1 MLSSIRGLQ
10 LLVSLTS
17 KSSMKKIDVA
27 YYTRRANA
35 KKKTLAAD
43 LKKIVKKN
51 PKGLLADV
59 KSATESTWKEVS
71 CVACGH
77 CCMEMT
83 PTWKKSEI
91 KRVAAHFGMTSA
103 QYYEKYLYTE
113 EKTGDIMNDST
124 PCQHFD
130 KKKGLCTIYE
140 IRPSDCAEFPHFHR
154 KDFKDQVE
162 EVFIPNMARCP
173 ATLVM
178 VEKLNEIMRQKGVI
192 K

>member
-1 MLSSIRGLQ
+1 
-10 LLVSLTS
+10 
-17 KSSMKKIDVA
+17 MKKVDVA
-27 YYTRRANA
+27 YYKRRASA
-35 KKKTLAAD
+35 KKKALTKDLRAVVKNKPAGFLKEVKAATD
-43 LKKIVKKN
+43 
-51 PKGLLADV
+51 
-59 KSATESTWKEVS
+59 ETWKEIS

-91 KRVAAHFGMTSA
+91 KRVAAHVGMTSA

-113 EKTGDIMNDST
+113 EMTGDIMNDST

-140 IRPSDCAEFPHFHR
+140 IRPADCAEFPHFHR
-154 KDFKDQVE
+154 KDFADQVE
-162 EVFIPNMARCP
+162 EVFLPNMVRCP

-178 VEKLNEIMRQKGVI
+178 VEKITERMREKGVI